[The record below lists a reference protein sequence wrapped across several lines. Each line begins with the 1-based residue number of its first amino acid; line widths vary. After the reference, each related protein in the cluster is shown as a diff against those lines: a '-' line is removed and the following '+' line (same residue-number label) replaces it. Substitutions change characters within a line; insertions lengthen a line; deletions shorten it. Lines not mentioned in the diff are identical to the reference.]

1 MKKILSF
8 VLAITMV
15 LALTACGGATPAPST
30 AEPAAPASSAAP
42 APESKEPTGGNKTI
56 AGIVFQEDQFFKML
70 SAGYS
75 AAAKELGYDIQL
87 ANTTNDQSK
96 ETEIINTYAAQGIA
110 GIAVSPMNTQVS
122 PATLEAANKAGL
134 KIAICNSAID
144 AFPYAIASYSADN
157 KAFCRQTGD
166 MAVEF
171 IKEKYPADQTLKIA
185 IVQFKTQ
192 VPEQSADRVAGF
204 FAALDEAKVNYE
216 IVADQDAWLQDMAVA
231 KVGDM
236 LAANPSID
244 IIYAANDGG
253 TVGSVMAVE
262 NAGLAGKVNVFGTDA
277 SEQIVGLLKADTNIL
292 QAVTGQDPFA
302 IGYNT
307 VKALVDDIEGRTVEG
322 AGKTNIIPGIPL
334 KRGDTTALDTF
345 LADQKSKM

>member
-1 MKKILSF
+1 MKKIVALGF
-8 VLAITMV
+8 VMLMLVSMV
-15 LALTACGGATPAPST
+15 ACGNSKTNTPADTAST
-30 AEPAAPASSAAP
+30 NGTSSDDS
-42 APESKEPTGGNKTI
+42 EKGNQDSGSNKTI
-56 AGIVFQEDQFFKML
+56 AGLVFQEDQFFKMI
-70 SAGYS
+70 SAGY
-75 AAAKELGYDIQL
+75 AAAAEEFGYEIQL

-96 ETEIINTYAAQGIA
+96 ETEIINTYAAQKLA

-122 PATLEAANKAGL
+122 PEILKAANESGL
-134 KIAICNSAID
+134 KIAICNAAID
-144 AFPYAIASYSADN
+144 AFPYAVASYSADN

-171 IKEKYPADQTLKIA
+171 IKENYPEDQVIKIA

-204 FAALDEAKVNYE
+204 FSALDEAEIQYE

-236 LAANPSID
+236 LAANSDID
-244 IIYAANDGG
+244 LIYAANDGG
-253 TVGSVMAVE
+253 TVGSVIAVE
-262 NAGLAGKVNVFGTDA
+262 NAGLAGKTYVFGTDA
-277 SEQIVGLLKADTNIL
+277 SEQIVGLLKDDTNIL
-292 QAVTGQDPFA
+292 QAVTGQDPYA

-307 VKALVDDIEGRTVEG
+307 VKALIDDIEGKTVEG

-334 KRGDTTALDTF
+334 KRGDTQKLDEF
-345 LADQKSKM
+345 LSDQQSKM